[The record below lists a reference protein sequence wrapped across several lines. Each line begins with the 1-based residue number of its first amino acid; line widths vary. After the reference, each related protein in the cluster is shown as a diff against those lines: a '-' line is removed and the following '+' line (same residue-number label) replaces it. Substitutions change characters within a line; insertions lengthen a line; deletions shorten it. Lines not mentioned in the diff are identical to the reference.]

1 MRTTIN
7 RDDPLLLA
15 AKHRAVERQIRL
27 TRVIESARRAPLRKQ
42 RTELEAVRLV
52 SLLEPT

>member
-7 RDDPLLLA
+7 RDGPLLLA
-15 AKHRAVERQIRL
+15 SKHRAVERQIRL
-27 TRVIESARRAPLRKQ
+27 TRVIESARRALLRKP

-52 SLLEPT
+52 SILEPA